1 MTRLSS
7 LGYLGEGDIRMFTRN
22 LFAIALLAIAITPSP
37 PVSAQE
43 AKSKTLELTIV
54 VDEMP
59 PEEKRIIRVP
69 KDVDVFGKQI
79 ENVCLRVDE
88 KTLGLA
94 DVLATTRP
102 KAPIENKEPKV
113 HTIQF
118 IGGNFDPPVLVASKG
133 DRLHIVNKERV
144 EIMPRTAFETI
155 PSSDKTIIGSYKT
168 YSLGK
173 PTDTPVEID
182 CSIYPWARCNVFV
195 QNKRSC
201 SLTNREGICRIELL
215 PGKEAGE
222 RSQVQIW
229 HSSVVSLSLKEP
241 TPGCEMK
248 RKTRLEV
255 DFDKVVDGQKL
266 TLVAKLRL

>member
-1 MTRLSS
+1 M
-7 LGYLGEGDIRMFTRN
+7 ITRN
-22 LFAIALLAIAITPSP
+22 LYAIALLAIAIIPSSL
-37 PVSAQE
+37 VSAQE

-102 KAPIENKEPKV
+102 KEPIENKEPKV

-133 DRLHIVNKERV
+133 DRLRIVNKSPV
-144 EIMPRTAFETI
+144 LII
-155 PSSDKTIIGSYKT
+155 PHTVFPSVASPEESVRGIEVCSLESLSDF
-168 YSLGK
+168 
-173 PTDTPVEID
+173 PVELTGNQIGLAHV
-182 CSIYPWARCNVFV
+182 YV
-195 QNKRSC
+195 QNKRAC
-201 SLTNREGICRIELL
+201 SLTSREGTCRVGLL
-215 PGKEAGE
+215 PSNEPGK
-222 RSQVQIW
+222 RSRIQFWHVYMKSLQI
-229 HSSVVSLSLKEP
+229 KEP
-241 TPGCEMK
+241 VPGMEM
-248 RKTRLEV
+248 TRHNSLEV
-255 DFDKVVDGQKL
+255 DFDQVVDGQKL
-266 TLVAKLRL
+266 SLVAKLKP